1 MEEEALKL
9 ADERARKLEAEKQ
22 SSDMHDAEATEGDNS
37 IEAKSQSGEAKSQ
50 SGEAKS
56 QSGEA
61 KSQSG
66 DAKSQSGEA
75 KSQNGDA
82 KDDSAS
88 NEGLFPPPPPLPP
101 LQ

>member
-1 MEEEALKL
+1 MLFRSIFGARPWKSRADILMEEEALKL

-22 SSDMHDAEATEGDNS
+22 SSDTHDAEATEGDNS
-37 IEAKSQSGEAKSQ
+37 IEAAPQSGE
-50 SGEAKS
+50 
-56 QSGEA
+56 
-61 KSQSG
+61 
-66 DAKSQSGEA
+66 AKSQSGEA

>member
-22 SSDMHDAEATEGDNS
+22 SSDTHDAEATEGDNS
-37 IEAKSQSGEAKSQ
+37 IE
-50 SGEAKS
+50 
-56 QSGEA
+56 
-61 KSQSG
+61 
-66 DAKSQSGEA
+66 AKSQSGEA